1 MKNIIV
7 LGGGVVNG
15 VFVVQILVTVTGKEY
30 LITGS
35 KAERFI
41 EKMNLTTLET

>member
-7 LGGGVVNG
+7 LGGG